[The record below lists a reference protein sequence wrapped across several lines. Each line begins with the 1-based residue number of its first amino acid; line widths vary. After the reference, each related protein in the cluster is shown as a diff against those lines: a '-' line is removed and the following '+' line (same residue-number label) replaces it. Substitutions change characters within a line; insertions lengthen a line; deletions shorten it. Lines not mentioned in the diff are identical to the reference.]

1 VRLIKPTSGH
11 VYFEGKDLFTIKKR
25 SQIMK
30 FRREI
35 QIIYQDPY
43 KSLSPGFKIY
53 DLISEPLKFYKIT
66 VTKTETKEKV
76 KEIVEV
82 VGLPLENE
90 FMFKHP
96 LQLSGGQRQRVEIA
110 RRIILNPKF
119 LVADEPVSM
128 LDASAKGS
136 ILNLLADLKKK
147 FNLTVLLITHDLS
160 TAWHLCNRIEV
171 MYLGKIV
178 EIGNIE
184 EVIRDPLHPYT
195 KALISAVPTLDP
207 QTKAYMNMGKKI
219 SGMISSAANVPSGC
233 RFHPRCNYK
242 MARCDNIEPELV
254 NVGKN
259 HKVGCHLYN

>member
-1 VRLIKPTSGH
+1 ML
-11 VYFEGKDLFTIKKR
+11 
-25 SQIMK
+25 K

-43 KSLSPGFKIY
+43 KSLSPRLNIY
-53 DLISEPLKFYKIT
+53 DLISEPLKFFKIT
-66 VTKTETKEKV
+66 ATKTEIKEKV
-76 KEIVEV
+76 KEILEV
-82 VGLPLENE
+82 TGLPLENE

-110 RRIILNPKF
+110 RRLILNPKF

-128 LDASAKGS
+128 LDASVKGS

-160 TAWHLCNRIEV
+160 IAWHLCDRIEV

-178 EIGNIE
+178 EIGSTE
-184 EVIRDPLHPYT
+184 DVVREPLHPYT
-195 KALISAVPTLDP
+195 KALMSVVPTLDP
-207 QTKAYMNMGKKI
+207 QTKAYIDIEKKI
-219 SGMISSAANVPSGC
+219 SGMVSSAANVPSGC

-242 MARCDNIEPELV
+242 TARCVDVEPEPV
-254 NVGKN
+254 NVGKD
-259 HKVGCHLYN
+259 HKVICHLYN